1 MMNQNKEILK
11 LSEVFN
17 PQMLVLAREFGE
29 MTQTQLAKLLGVS
42 QGTISKIEEGIK
54 ECDEEFL
61 KSISDVLDRPKN
73 FFTQYHQFN
82 LTLEGSFRRKS
93 SLSKKL
99 LRTTDARMNIERLQI
114 NQLVNSC
121 SLELEDPP
129 ACNPDEYSKGA
140 SEIAKLMRQHLGIPR
155 GPVENLVE
163 KIERTGCI
171 VRFIDFGTLLVDGFA
186 VLTNTPIIFVNKTMP
201 ADRRRLTLAHEF
213 GHVIMHRGVVRP
225 NMEDEA
231 FEFAG
236 EFLMPA
242 QEIKSSLYPLNIEKL
257 ARLKLKWKVSMAAIL
272 QHSLRIGAIK
282 ERYFRYLRTQ
292 LSKHGYNKNEP
303 YEDSIDLER
312 PELLTKIFRHYKND
326 LEYSIED
333 MESLLSASQAE
344 IKSLNRPNHERFSV
358 V

>member
-1 MMNQNKEILK
+1 MNRNKEISK
-11 LSEVFN
+11 LPNLFN
-17 PQMLVLAREFGE
+17 PRMLVLAREYSE

-42 QGTISKIEEGIK
+42 QGTISKIEEGLK
-54 ECDEEFL
+54 ECDENLLGVISKVL
-61 KSISDVLDRPKN
+61 KRPEK
-73 FFTQYHQFN
+73 FFTQHHQFN

-93 SLSKKL
+93 SLSKKM
-99 LRTTDARMNIERLQI
+99 LRSTDARMNIERLQI
-114 NQLVNSC
+114 LQLVGAC
-121 SLELEDPP
+121 SLELPEPP
-129 ACNPDEYSKGA
+129 VCNPDEYRNGVP
-140 SEIAKLMRQHLGIPR
+140 EIAKMIRQHLEIPR
-155 GPVENLVE
+155 GPVVNVVE
-163 KIERTGCI
+163 CIEKAGCI

-186 VLTNTPIIFVNKTMP
+186 VLTNSPVIFINKAMS

-282 ERYFRYLRTQ
+282 ERYYRYLRTQ
-292 LSKHGYNKNEP
+292 LSKHGYNKSEP
-303 YEDSIDLER
+303 YEGSIELEP
-312 PELLTKIFRHYKND
+312 PELLTSIFRHYKND
-326 LEYSIED
+326 LEYTIED
-333 MESLLSASQAE
+333 MQSLLSASQE
-344 IKSLNRPNHERFSV
+344 EVKSLNRPNHERFSIV
-358 V
+358 